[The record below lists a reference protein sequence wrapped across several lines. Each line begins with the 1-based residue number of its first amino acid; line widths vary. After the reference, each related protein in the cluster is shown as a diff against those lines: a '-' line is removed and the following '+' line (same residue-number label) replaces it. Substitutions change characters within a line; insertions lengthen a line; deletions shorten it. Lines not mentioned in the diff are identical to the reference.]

1 MAENI
6 NISHN
11 NSLLFEHNTGEYP
24 VLALA
29 YMGDAVIEMFAR
41 EYVLKKSGKTKP
53 GQLVCESKKFITCE
67 AQSDA
72 LEKILPVLTEEETG
86 VFKRGRNTK
95 THFSPKHG
103 ELIQYRRATGFET
116 LMGHLFLKGD
126 ISRAKELFLAAY
138 ELN

>member
-6 NISHN
+6 TMSD
-11 NSLLFEHNTGEYP
+11 SMLFEHNTGEYP

-53 GQLVCESKKFITCE
+53 GQLVYEAKHFITCE

-72 LEKILPVLTEEETG
+72 LEKILPVLTEEETA
-86 VFKRGRNTK
+86 VFKRGRNAK
-95 THFSPKHG
+95 THFAPKHA
-103 ELIQYRRATGFET
+103 ELIQYRRATGFEA
-116 LMGHLFLKGD
+116 LMGHLFLKGECT
-126 ISRAKELFLAAY
+126 RAKELFLTAY